1 MCYRKQFSIS
11 RIVRIDLGMANWIRK
26 QSIFKKIPIIDIA
39 PLVIPNN
46 NSKLI
51 KKTGDEIRDACK
63 NVGFFYIKNHQIPQS
78 HLDTLIPE
86 IRKFFNLSIE
96 EKMKI
101 HISNSDIFRGYTP
114 LGTELTNN
122 QYDWHECVDFGLDLK
137 PNDPEVISS
146 KPLSGSNQWPENQH
160 NFKKVLEKHWDFMI
174 ILGRMITQGLAI
186 SLGLSK
192 NYFAPFITKS
202 HSYMRISNYP
212 RYGNTLKKNIGDG
225 IGEHIDYGFLTIL
238 LQDSVGGLEIKTSNN
253 EWFSAPIIPGTFLI
267 NIGHMIQRWTND
279 YYRATIHRVIPP
291 KHATRCSLPFF
302 FEPDFDTVVAPLE
315 KFCSK
320 GNLPQYKPIHF
331 GNYLERTFK
340 TSYSTIIE

>member
-1 MCYRKQFSIS
+1 
-11 RIVRIDLGMANWIRK
+11 MANWIRK
-26 QSIFKKIPIIDIA
+26 QSIFKRIPIIDIA
-39 PLVIPNN
+39 PLIIPND

-51 KKTGDEIRDACK
+51 QKTGDEIRDACK

-78 HLDTLIPE
+78 HLDSVIPA
-86 IRKFFNLSIE
+86 IQDFFNLSLQ

-101 HISNSDIFRGYTP
+101 HISQSDNFRGYTP
-114 LGTELTNN
+114 LGKELTNN
-122 QYDWHECVDFGLDLK
+122 KYDWHECVDFGLDLK
-137 PNDPEVISS
+137 PNDPEVISG
-146 KPLSGSNQWPENQH
+146 KQLAGPNQWPKNQGK
-160 NFKKVLEKHWDFMI
+160 FKKVLEKHWNLMI
-174 ILGRMITQGLAI
+174 ILGRMVTEGLAI

-192 NYFAPFITKS
+192 NYFAPFMNKS

-212 RYGNTLKKNIGDG
+212 PYENSQKENIGNG
-225 IGEHIDYGFLTIL
+225 IGSHIDYGFLTIL
-238 LQDSVGGLEIKTSNN
+238 LQNKIGGLEIKNSNN

-291 KHATRCSLPFF
+291 KNESRCSLPFF

-320 GNLPQYKPIHF
+320 DHLPQYKPIHF
-331 GNYLERTFK
+331 GEYLERTFK
-340 TSYSTIIE
+340 TSYSSIIE